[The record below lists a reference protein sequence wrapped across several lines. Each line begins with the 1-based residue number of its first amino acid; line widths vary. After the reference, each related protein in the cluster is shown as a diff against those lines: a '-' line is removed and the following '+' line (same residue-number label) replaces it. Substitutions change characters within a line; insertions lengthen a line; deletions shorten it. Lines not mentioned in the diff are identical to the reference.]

1 MKARNIPLLCGL
13 AALCACNS
21 LLDVQPKT
29 FSGTTDYYRTP
40 DQVEHAVNGAYSF
53 LQILYGTASSS
64 YWAMTEMRSDNTTY
78 QYNEADRGEQEMESL
93 DEFLI
98 TADNY
103 VVEQVWRDSYRAIL
117 QSNTILDRIGGVAFS
132 DQSRKEQ
139 YVGEAEFLRA
149 FHYFNLVRLC
159 GDVPL
164 LLHEVQSPDEAA
176 VGKRASVDE
185 VYQQII
191 SDLVDAIGK
200 LPERYLAADAG
211 RATRGA
217 AKMLLADVHMTRKNY
232 QAAAAELGDLLTMGY
247 SLLPSYEAVFDP
259 VNKNNAESIFEVQ
272 YSAALEGEASEFI
285 YRFAPFN
292 SGNAIVGFND
302 LVPSHAG
309 YNIPTRDLLRAYE
322 AGDRRRDASIGFYVA
337 PDNSAYDVAIG
348 DTIPYVKKYLH
359 PFQQQRRTDD
369 DFPVY
374 RYAEALLL
382 LAEALNELG
391 RTGEAYAYIDQV
403 RGRAGLAPLP
413 AGLSQ
418 DQFRDTVWHEQ
429 RIESAFENK
438 RWYQLVR
445 SGQAVGVMTRHGEEM
460 KQLMPRLSAAAYQVQ
475 PYMLLYPIPAREV
488 RLNGF
493 AQNAGW

>member
-1 MKARNIPLLCGL
+1 MKARTIPLLYGL
-13 AALCACNS
+13 AVLCACGNP
-21 LLDVQPKT
+21 LDVRPKT
-29 FSGTTDYYRTP
+29 FSGTGDYYRTP
-40 DQVEHAVNGAYSF
+40 DQVERAVNGAYSF
-53 LQILYGTASSS
+53 LQILYGTGSSS

-78 QYNEADRGEQEMESL
+78 QYNDADRGEQEMESL

-132 DQSRKEQ
+132 DQSRKDR

-164 LLHEVQSPDEAA
+164 LLHEVTSPGAA
-176 VGKRASVDE
+176 SAGKRASVDE
-185 VYQQII
+185 VYQQIV
-191 SDLVDAIGK
+191 SDLADAIAK
-200 LPERYLAADAG
+200 LPDRYPAADVG

-217 AKMLLADVHMTRKNY
+217 AKMLLTDVYMTRRNY
-232 QAAAAELGDLLTMGY
+232 QAAAAELADLLTMGY
-247 SLLPSYEAVFDP
+247 SLLPSYAAVFDP
-259 VNKNNAESIFEVQ
+259 MNKNNAESIFEVQ
-272 YSAALEGEASEFI
+272 FSAAIEGEASEFI

-309 YNIPTRDLLRAYE
+309 YNIPTRDLLRAFE
-322 AGDRRRDASIGFYVA
+322 VGDRRRDAAIGFYVA
-337 PDNSAYDVAIG
+337 ADNSAYDVAIG
-348 DTIPYVKKYLH
+348 DTIPYVKKYAH

-369 DFPVY
+369 NFPVY

-382 LAEALNELG
+382 QAEALNELG
-391 RTGEAYAYIDQV
+391 RTGEAYAYVDQV

-413 AGLSQ
+413 GGLSQ
-418 DQFRDTVWHEQ
+418 DQFRDAVWHEE
-429 RIESAFENK
+429 RVELAFENK

-445 SGQAVGVMTRHGEEM
+445 TDRAVAVMRLHGEEM
-460 KQLMPRLSAAAYQVQ
+460 KQLMPRLSSAAYQVQ
-475 PYMLLYPIPAREV
+475 PYMLRYPIPAREV

-493 AQNAGW
+493 AQNPEW